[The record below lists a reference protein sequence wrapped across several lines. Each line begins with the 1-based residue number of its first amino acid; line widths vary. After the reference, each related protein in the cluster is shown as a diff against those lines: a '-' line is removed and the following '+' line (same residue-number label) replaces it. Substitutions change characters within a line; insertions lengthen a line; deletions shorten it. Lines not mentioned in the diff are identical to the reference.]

1 MKKVTVTKGSNV
13 EVKPFV
19 LESFTV
25 QKETQ
30 DTVQKVTKKE
40 LKSLAK
46 ELGLGY
52 DDESIA
58 FAKKLLNA
66 HLKKSV

>member
-1 MKKVTVTKGSNV
+1 MRKVTVVKGSNV

-19 LESFTV
+19 LEDFTV
-25 QKETQ
+25 QK
-30 DTVQKVTKKE
+30 VSKKE